1 MSMSRENSGN
11 AASAS
16 AQVSVHNIPNTSS
29 NPITLS
35 PDTVASGLSVAGPSQ
50 ISQPTCP
57 GDTEQYFLEDLNRY
71 KELLDDPARNSITLG
86 VAISQLKRAENYER
100 GSLKTFTSTI
110 EDRSNVFNR
119 LLPQFEQE
127 LKRLVSDEN
136 VGEAGD
142 GIGEMDVDEEGDE
155 N

>member
-1 MSMSRENSGN
+1 MSRENSGN

-16 AQVSVHNIPNTSS
+16 TQVSFHNIPNTSS
-29 NPITLS
+29 NPVALS
-35 PDTVASGLSVAGPSQ
+35 LDTVASGLSVARPSQ
-50 ISQPTCP
+50 ISQPTRP

-86 VAISQLKRAENYER
+86 VAISQLKRAQNYER

-110 EDRSNVFNR
+110 EGRSNVFKR

-127 LKRLVSDEN
+127 LKRLVSDED
-136 VGEAGD
+136 VGGAGD
-142 GIGEMDVDEEGDE
+142 GIGEMDVDEESDK